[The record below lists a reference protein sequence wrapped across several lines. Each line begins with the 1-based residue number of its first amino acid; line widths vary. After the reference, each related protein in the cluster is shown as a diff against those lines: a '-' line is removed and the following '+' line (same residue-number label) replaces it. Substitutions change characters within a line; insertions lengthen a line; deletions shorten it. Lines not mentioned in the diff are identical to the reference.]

1 MSAPA
6 EPKQITT
13 EEMRALLEKH
23 PNMSPATRQA
33 LIEGVCPFDDG
44 RGNLVQAPPTFK
56 GDGPTH
62 HMHAAIDPVATYG
75 EEKCK
80 LS

>member
-1 MSAPA
+1 MSKP

-13 EEMRALLEKH
+13 DEMRKLLERETS
-23 PNMSPATRQA
+23 MSPATRQA

-44 RGNLVQAPPTFK
+44 RGNFVQAPPTFK
-56 GDGPTH
+56 SDRPTH
-62 HMHAAIDPVATYG
+62 HMHAAIDPVATFG